1 MTVTAKGQS
10 KLLSVLAAGV
20 ALGMMPVVQAY
31 QAGDMIVRVG
41 AVSVQPDDSSSALG
55 LNGTRLAGTGV
66 SVSSDT
72 QLGITGTYMV
82 TDHLGLSLLAA
93 TPFQHDIKANLGGA
107 SVKAGDTKHL
117 PPTLTLQYYP
127 MSSGSAFQPYIGGGL
142 NYTAFFS
149 ESVSSQLEGALG
161 AGNGKLELDD
171 SWGLAFNAGF
181 DYKLTENWS
190 VGAAVWYI
198 DIDTTARLKF
208 DSGVRVKADV
218 DIDPWVYMLSL
229 GYKF

>member
-1 MTVTAKGQS
+1 MTVNTKRQPG
-10 KLLSVLAAGV
+10 LLSVLAAGA
-20 ALGMMPVVQAY
+20 ALGVMPMAEAY
-31 QAGDMIVRVG
+31 QAGDMILRVG
-41 AVSVQPDDSSSALG
+41 AVSVQPDDSSSALS

-66 SVSSDT
+66 SVDSDT
-72 QLGITGTYMV
+72 QLGITGTYML
-82 TDHLGLSLLAA
+82 TDYLGLSLLAA
-93 TPFQHDIKANLGGA
+93 TPFQHDIKADLGGA

-127 MSSGSAFQPYIGGGL
+127 MPTGSTFQPYIGGGL
-142 NYTAFFS
+142 NYTTFFS

-161 AGNGKLELDD
+161 QNNGKMELDD

-181 DYKLTENWS
+181 DYRLSENWS

-198 DIDTTARLKF
+198 DIDTTAKLKF
-208 DSGVRVKADV
+208 DSGARVKVDV

>member
-72 QLGITGTYMV
+72 QLGKIGRASCRERVEMAGVDVIGT
-82 TDHLGLSLLAA
+82 
-93 TPFQHDIKANLGGA
+93 
-107 SVKAGDTKHL
+107 TK
-117 PPTLTLQYYP
+117 
-127 MSSGSAFQPYIGGGL
+127 
-142 NYTAFFS
+142 
-149 ESVSSQLEGALG
+149 
-161 AGNGKLELDD
+161 
-171 SWGLAFNAGF
+171 
-181 DYKLTENWS
+181 
-190 VGAAVWYI
+190 
-198 DIDTTARLKF
+198 
-208 DSGVRVKADV
+208 
-218 DIDPWVYMLSL
+218 
-229 GYKF
+229 